1 MSLPLTRRIARAAL
15 VVAAGAAPVVAAA
28 GAASAAE
35 AALPQPKLGG
45 LSALDTASVDQ
56 VADIASQQI
65 GSTAGD
71 VGGKA
76 GRTVTEVL
84 PGKAAP
90 ATPVQH
96 AKTLPAKATPAKGK
110 AVKGAHA
117 KAKGGAH
124 AKGKAAKAA
133 PKAPQAPQQAPG
145 PVGQDLPIKGLPLG
159 GLPVIG
165 G

>member
-90 ATPVQH
+90 ATPVQQ
-96 AKTLPAKATPAKGK
+96 AKTLPAKGK

-124 AKGKAAKAA
+124 AKGKATKAA